1 MGDSSQF
8 ISQSQLK
15 LMLRFILIIILS
27 AIITK
32 DVLAESKKDSTRISS
47 LTIVPRL
54 NSAGYF
60 PFTGALLNH
69 NTNFDVNFVYQNQAF
84 GFLLFKS
91 LDLKESK
98 SAINYLQTALF
109 KQFSAS
115 KTISFGVYA
124 GYVFSQ
130 TQAFRDKR
138 DSDYFGAMT
147 FYWNLNPRLRLEN
160 IALYS
165 DITIQQKIVNRLLLF
180 YTINDFRFD
189 LSIHE
194 RVVFETLNWSTT
206 AVLGVNFP
214 KLKLTEHLSAQTTI
228 TYQNYLTNARPDF
241 ALKNGFLF
249 SLSFPLKYN

>member
-1 MGDSSQF
+1 
-8 ISQSQLK
+8 
-15 LMLRFILIIILS
+15 MLRSLLIIVLFVFV
-27 AIITK
+27 AK
-32 DVLAESKKDSTRISS
+32 DVLGQSKKDSTRFSS

-69 NTNFDVNFVYQNQAF
+69 NTNFDVNFVYQNKAY

-91 LDLKESK
+91 FDLQEKK

-109 KQFSAS
+109 KQVSAG
-115 KTISFGVYA
+115 KAITFGVYL

-130 TQAFRDKR
+130 TQTFRDKS

-147 FYWNLNPRLRLEN
+147 IYWDINPRFRLEN
-160 IALYS
+160 ITLYS
-165 DITIQQKIVNRLLLF
+165 DITIQQKIINRLLLL
-180 YTINDFRFD
+180 YTFNDFRFD
-189 LSIHE
+189 FSIHE
-194 RVVFETLNWSTT
+194 RAVFETSQWSTSV
-206 AVLGVNFP
+206 ALAVNFP
-214 KLKLTEHLSAQTTI
+214 KLKLTKHLSAQTTV
-228 TYQNYLTNARPDF
+228 TYQNYLTKARPDF